1 VSAFP
6 AVVGPVLFLLAEQRG
21 PVFAA
26 RAAEGTLLG
35 LVALGGFA
43 LAYGSVAIRASWG
56 PSLLAGWA
64 CAIALGIPLTLMSP
78 AVGLP
83 AGLAAATVSLSL
95 SYRAMPRSG
104 NIGLLGSGTDLVR
117 VRIATTA
124 ALIVV
129 LTTAAELLG
138 ATIGG
143 VLTALPLL
151 ASVLASFTHRGHG
164 PDAALALLR
173 GMLAGMAGF
182 VAFCAVVAALLV
194 PDGVDAAFG
203 TATLAAVA
211 IQTLTLVRPWR
222 ARKRRR
228 PGPRRARR
236 CAPRVPPREFH
247 PGLVRSGR

>member
-1 VSAFP
+1 MDSWHSADSRSQY
-6 AVVGPVLFLLAEQRG
+6 A
-21 PVFAA
+21 
-26 RAAEGTLLG
+26 
-35 LVALGGFA
+35 
-43 LAYGSVAIRASWG
+43 SVAVHASWG

-64 CAIALGIPLTLMSP
+64 CAIALGIPLTLVGP
-78 AVGLP
+78 AAGLL
-83 AGLAAATVSLSL
+83 AGLAAATFSLSL
-95 SYRAMPRSG
+95 AYCAMPRSH

-129 LTTAAELLG
+129 LTSAAELLG
-138 ATIGG
+138 ATVGG

-194 PDGVDAAFG
+194 PDGAAAAFG

-222 ARKRRR
+222 ARKHDERHGADGNVTVR
-228 PGPRRARR
+228 PPSADAYSASIVRAWPTASSRPSSAGASPRIA
-236 CAPRVPPREFH
+236 ADMF
-247 PGLVRSGR
+247 SASS